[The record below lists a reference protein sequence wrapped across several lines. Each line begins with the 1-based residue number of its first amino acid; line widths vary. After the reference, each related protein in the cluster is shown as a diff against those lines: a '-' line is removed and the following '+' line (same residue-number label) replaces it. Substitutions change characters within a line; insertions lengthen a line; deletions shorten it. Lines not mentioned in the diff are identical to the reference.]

1 MPLRLGVTGSL
12 SDIINV
18 RRALASLEK
27 QETFNGYSKVV
38 IYASDD
44 MSYSAGTDTGRTMTL
59 ECPWGTQEM
68 ANDILSK
75 IRGFQYQ
82 PYTASDAH
90 LDPAAELGDG
100 FSAGNVYSGIYKK
113 DVSHGPLYTA
123 NVSAPGGEKINY
135 RYEYKSP
142 TTRKIERQYKET
154 KASLSVFADQITAE
168 VTARENETK
177 EIRSLLTV
185 QAGEIAAKVSR
196 SGGSA
201 ESFGWSLTADG
212 WTLTSNGGTVLQ
224 ADKDGLKV
232 TGEIKAT
239 GGVIGGFTIRDG
251 YLSTNNQEWGG
262 TNTSG
267 IYIGPSGIQLGKYFK
282 VDSAGNL
289 TAQSGRFTGTVYAG
303 NIDYGG
309 NAGYFDGSGLVN
321 CSISGGKVATDAI
334 INRHIQSGS
343 IYPSTCNQEINDY
356 FADVIHANKVFTGA
370 ATASSIKTW
379 VFTLNGTEAVWIDKT
394 KATQVLGRA

>member
-1 MPLRLGVTGSL
+1 M
-12 SDIINV
+12 SDIANFKVGKAASSIESSPAFDGISSVTVFRDEDEEGELVGSSSGRNLNAV
-18 RRALASLEK
+18 SPWITKEIGRNILARLK
-27 QETFNGYSKVV
+27 
-38 IYASDD
+38 
-44 MSYSAGTDTGRTMTL
+44 
-59 ECPWGTQEM
+59 
-68 ANDILSK
+68 
-75 IRGFQYQ
+75 GFQYQ
-82 PYTASDAH
+82 PYAVQDAL
-90 LDPAAELGDG
+90 LDPSAEIGD
-100 FSAGNVYSGIYKK
+100 AITLDKIYSGIYSL
-113 DVSHGPLYTA
+113 DIDFNSMMRS
-123 NVSAPGGEKINY
+123 SAKAPSDEDIN
-135 RYEYKSP
+135 EEAPYKSP
-142 TTRKIERQYKET
+142 EVRKVARKFKDVTAQ
-154 KASLSVFADQITAE
+154 LLVMADQITAE
-168 VTARENETK
+168 VTARENDTK

-224 ADKDGLKV
+224 ADKDGLTV

-321 CSISGGKVATDAI
+321 YSISGGKVATDAI

>member
-1 MPLRLGVTGSL
+1 M
-12 SDIINV
+12 SDIANFKVGKAASSIESSPAFDGISSV
-18 RRALASLEK
+18 TVFHDEDEEGALVGSSSGRNLNAVSPWITREIGQNILERLK
-27 QETFNGYSKVV
+27 
-38 IYASDD
+38 
-44 MSYSAGTDTGRTMTL
+44 
-59 ECPWGTQEM
+59 
-68 ANDILSK
+68 
-75 IRGFQYQ
+75 GFQYQ
-82 PYTASDAH
+82 PYAVQDAL
-90 LDPAAELGDG
+90 LDPSAEIGD
-100 FSAGNVYSGIYKK
+100 AITLDKIYSGIYSL
-113 DVSHGPLYTA
+113 DIDFNSLMRS
-123 NVSAPGGEKINY
+123 SAKAPSDEDIN
-135 RYEYKSP
+135 EEAPYKSP
-142 TTRKIERQYKET
+142 EVRKVARKFKDVT
-154 KASLSVFADQITAE
+154 AKLLVMADQITAE
-168 VTARENETK
+168 VTARESDTE
-177 EIRSLLTV
+177 EIRSLLSL

-224 ADKDGLKV
+224 ADKNGLQV

-239 GGVIGGFTIRDG
+239 SGAIGGFTIKDG

-267 IYIGPSGIQLGKYFK
+267 IYIGPSGIQLGKHFK

-303 NIDYGG
+303 NINYGG
-309 NAGYFDGSGLVN
+309 DAGYFDGDGLVN
-321 CSISGGKVATDAI
+321 YSISGGKVATDAI
-334 INRHIQSGS
+334 VNRHITSGS

-356 FADVIHANKVFTGA
+356 FADVIYANKVFTGA